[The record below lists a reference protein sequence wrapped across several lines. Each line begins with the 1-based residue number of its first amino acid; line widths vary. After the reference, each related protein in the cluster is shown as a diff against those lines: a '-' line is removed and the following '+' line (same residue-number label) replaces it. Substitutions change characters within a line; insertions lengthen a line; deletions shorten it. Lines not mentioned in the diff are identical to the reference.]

1 MWRVSATCWVTGDTI
16 VNVSSEVWGLSDT
29 FKLMWQVIWINT
41 DLKCSMCLYSVQT
54 QPVFWSGPPEGSTVT
69 WFTSFT
75 SRLIY
80 QVDPCDQLMSAF
92 IYKSYVFSKDFC
104 FTSLKVYCQ
113 PVEHPASVTPVLL
126 LSLNTTTLSLTP
138 IISVQIFHQFSKNR
152 SDKVKEK
159 TNTLRHLRSEPFKHA
174 VHVGFS

>member
-1 MWRVSATCWVTGDTI
+1 MSFLCYCVQTCRTHRHQQVAAFRQKQPGQVRWVITGSWWTTKHGVKSFSNMWVTGDTV

-41 DLKCSMCLYSVQT
+41 DLQCSMCLYSVQT
-54 QPVFWSGPPEGSTVT
+54 QPVLWSGPPEGSTVT

-92 IYKSYVFSKDFC
+92 IYNSYVSSKYFC
-104 FTSLKVYCQ
+104 FTSLKVYCR
-113 PVEHPASVTPVLL
+113 PVEHPASVTPLCYCYL
-126 LSLNTTTLSLTP
+126 
-138 IISVQIFHQFSKNR
+138 
-152 SDKVKEK
+152 
-159 TNTLRHLRSEPFKHA
+159 
-174 VHVGFS
+174 